1 MTLLHV
7 IPFLW
12 SGAGRVVVRLCEAQ
26 RAAGLRVHVVTSGS
40 SKGQAD
46 WPTYRRALTRA
57 GVTWHRVETFDR
69 QPDAFW
75 PATVAL
81 ADLLADVRPA
91 LVHAHAGAPAAAVA
105 VARARAGRRVPV
117 VAQMYSWGPDRPLW
131 MDQMDLWG
139 FRQADAVIW
148 SAHAYRTRLVQGGVP
163 TARLH
168 RVRLGI
174 DPPTQVRRSPMLI
187 DSAGGRIGFVGRLEP
202 RKQQH
207 VLVQVVDQLR
217 KARPGI
223 TLDLIGPVAD
233 QAYADGIIRDI
244 EARHLQ
250 AHVRMTGKVRDV
262 WQALVGCDLFVSLS
276 SDEGQGL
283 AVLEAMAARVPVVA
297 RPVAGV
303 EDYLIDRR
311 TGLAL
316 QRDDPAHVARVVARA
331 LGRPQD
337 LSTMVRH
344 AAAMVGRRYRWD
356 ATLARV
362 TQVYAAARAAS
373 RKGHR

>member
-1 MTLLHV
+1 VTVLHV

-12 SGAGRVVVRLCEAQ
+12 SGAGHAVVRLCEAQ

-40 SKGQAD
+40 SRGQRD
-46 WPTYRRALTRA
+46 WPTYRRALARA
-57 GVTWHRVETFDR
+57 GVTWHRAETFDR

-75 PATVAL
+75 PATVSL
-81 ADLLADVRPA
+81 AELMADVRPA
-91 LVHAHAGAPAAAVA
+91 LVHAHAGVPAAAVA
-105 VARARAGRRVPV
+105 VARARAGRRVAV
-117 VAQMYSWGPDRPLW
+117 VAQMYSWGPNRPTW

-148 SAHAYRTRLVQGGVP
+148 SARAYRTRLVQGGVAP
-163 TARLH
+163 TRLH
-168 RVRLGI
+168 MVRLGI
-174 DPPTQVRRSPMLI
+174 DPPARVRLAPMLI
-187 DSAGGRIGFVGRLEP
+187 DPAGGRIGFVGRLEP

-217 KARPGI
+217 KTRPGI

-233 QAYADGIIRDI
+233 QAYADGIVRDI
-244 EARHLQ
+244 EARNLQ

-262 WQALVGCDLFVSLS
+262 WQALAGCDLFVSLS

-297 RPVAGV
+297 LPVAGV
-303 EDYLIDRR
+303 EDYLLDRR

-316 QRDDPAHVARVVARA
+316 QRDDPAHVARVIARA
-331 LGRPQD
+331 LERPDD

-362 TQVYAAARAAS
+362 TQVYADARAVS
-373 RKGHR
+373 RKGLR